1 MTLHVLFSAARG
13 DWPRYAPPLRAACA
27 EVGLDIVLSETPPT
41 AGLAGV
47 DYIIGTASGPV
58 QDFAPFTSARAV
70 LSLWAGVERLLANP
84 TLTQPI
90 VRMID
95 PGLTAGMVEWV
106 TGHALRHHLGL
117 DRLVTAQD
125 GAWDPVI
132 PPLAAERPVAVLG
145 LGALGAASARVLAAL
160 GFPVAGWSRTP
171 RDIPGV
177 ACHAGPTGLEAAL
190 RGAEIVVLLLP
201 ETPATTDILDART
214 LGWLAPGAVVLN
226 PGRGPLIDDGALL
239 AALDA
244 GRIGHATLDVFRTEP
259 LPPAHPF
266 WAHPRV
272 TVTPHVASATRP
284 ETAARAL
291 AASMAEIEAGRPP
304 AGLVDR
310 TRGY

>member
-1 MTLHVLFSAARG
+1 MSLHVLFSAAEG
-13 DWPRYAPPLRAACA
+13 EWPRYAAPLRAACA
-27 EVGLDIVLSETPPT
+27 AAGLDAELSETLPT
-41 AGLAGV
+41 SGPAGV

-58 QDFAPFTSARAV
+58 RDFTPYTSVRAM

-106 TGHALRHHLGL
+106 AGHALRHHLGL
-117 DRLVTAQD
+117 DRLITGQ
-125 GAWDPVI
+125 GATWNPII
-132 PPLAAERPVAVLG
+132 PPLAAERSVAVLG
-145 LGALGAASARVLAAL
+145 LGALGAASARALAGL
-160 GFPVAGWSRTP
+160 GFRVAGWSRSP
-171 RDIPGV
+171 KNISGI
-177 ACHAGPTGLEAAL
+177 ACHSGPAGLESAL

-214 LGWLAPGAVVLN
+214 LGWLAQGAVVLN
-226 PGRGPLIDDGALL
+226 PGRGPLIDDRALL

-259 LPPAHPF
+259 LPPEHPY

-272 TVTPHVASATRP
+272 TVSPHVASATRP

-291 AASMAEIEAGRPP
+291 AASITEMEAGCAP

-310 TRGY
+310 ARGY